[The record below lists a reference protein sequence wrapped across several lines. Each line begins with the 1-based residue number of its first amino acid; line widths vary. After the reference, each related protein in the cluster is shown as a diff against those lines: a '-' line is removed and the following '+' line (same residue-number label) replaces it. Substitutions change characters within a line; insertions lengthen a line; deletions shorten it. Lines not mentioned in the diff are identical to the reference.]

1 MSCVYL
7 GGRVNLTFVLT
18 LPIFPTVVFFNYAF
32 YIFYIFAFF
41 VFLYYCTFCTFC
53 TFVLRRLALKLA
65 RLVIGYFGLI
75 DHETNFEINLF
86 FSSQKRSDTWKIL
99 ILFHISIWWIKA
111 MKWRIQKFLSV
122 RPTTLK
128 NKKSFNVFIMFFRA
142 FWVLL
147 INLLRGWDWG
157 RPRYPLLGRIPN
169 IHLFYLKPPLKH
181 FLHFYFFHIFLS
193 FCVLCF

>member
-18 LPIFPTVVFFNYAF
+18 LPIFPTVVFLNYAF

-41 VFLYYCTFCTFC
+41 VFLYYCTFC

-128 NKKSFNVFIMFFRA
+128 NKKK
-142 FWVLL
+142 VLICL
-147 INLLRGWDWG
+147 
-157 RPRYPLLGRIPN
+157 
-169 IHLFYLKPPLKH
+169 
-181 FLHFYFFHIFLS
+181 
-193 FCVLCF
+193 LCFSGHFEYFW